1 MCLDS
6 VAEPARPFLVA
17 LLARELQ
24 RPVVVVTSGLKEQE
38 LFHSNLATYV
48 AALSTQHSAL
58 STLFYPPWE
67 TLPHEDILPPVDVV
81 ADRLKVLRWLSTL
94 HSQPSTPIVT
104 SVQALLQ
111 RTFAPSRLGEML
123 RKISV
128 GGKLELEEFEEWLTG
143 AGYEAEAQVTQRG
156 EFSVRGG
163 IVDVFPLDQE
173 QPLRIELFGD
183 EIESIRHFDPVSQTS
198 TSEVR
203 EVALMPAGELGLLK
217 KGNQPLGSFLDFLPA
232 NTIFVFDDMA
242 KIEANAESYE
252 NQVPEGDPFFVPF
265 EEVWKQ
271 IEQRKGG
278 RVLVFGEANQTM
290 VAQASRLWSF
300 PAQQP
305 PARRL
310 RHHDEPALHH
320 STTPSLHSL
329 EFYRPV
335 GVRQIDETVAEVQ
348 RRSFFEQLR
357 QWVTDG
363 YAVQVFC
370 NNEGEQQRFFEIL
383 DELGMKGLTVHPQ
396 LGTLSQG
403 FLFEEARLVV
413 VTDAEIF
420 GRYKVP
426 RPRRLA
432 TVAKEKAQSKQIV
445 DFTELEEGDFVVHFQ
460 HGIGKYIG
468 LRQIETQGQQQ
479 EVLAIAY
486 ANDARL
492 YVPVAEAHLVSKYVG
507 VGKRIPELSQIGGTR
522 WAKAKETAERAI
534 MDLASSLL
542 EIQAARESQTGFA
555 CPPDVPWQHEFESAF
570 IYQETP
576 DQLTAIAD
584 VKRDMESKK
593 PMDRLIC
600 GDVGYG
606 KTEVAIRA
614 AFKAVMAG
622 KQVAVLVPTTVLA
635 QQHFNTFTERM
646 ADYPVRIEMLSRFR
660 SKKQQR
666 MAVELL
672 REGGLDIVIGTHR
685 LVQPDVHFKDLGLV
699 VIDEEQRFGVLHKE
713 RFKQLRRMVDVL
725 TLSATPIP
733 RTLYLSLTGARDM
746 STIETAPQERLP
758 VETIIT
764 EWNERIIRDAII
776 RELSRGGQVYFLH
789 NRIES
794 IEGIRDRLKVLLAG
808 YSGGVSVPL
817 AAVREPNNDRK
828 RDARATVQT
837 RPVRIEI
844 GHGQM
849 HEDDLESVMLRFV
862 NGEIDVLVCTTIIE
876 SGLDIP
882 NVNTIIIDRAD
893 RFGLS
898 DLYQLRGR
906 VGRWKHKAYAY
917 LLLPRH
923 AALIA
928 DARKRMTAIQQYSKL
943 GSGFKIA
950 MRDLEIRGA
959 GNILGSEQSGHITA
973 VGFDLYCQLLRESI
987 ARLKGQPIKKRAEV
1001 TVRFD
1006 FLTLLADHAEEGKI
1020 LAAIPH
1026 KYISD
1031 QQLRVDAYR
1040 KIAQIADEAD
1050 VKRLRREFVDRYGKL
1065 PIAAEL
1071 LLEVAWLK
1079 AVASFGLITTV
1090 EVAENKVM
1098 LTRGGDFITIG
1109 GKFPRLV
1116 SKGAEEKLREIRRLI
1131 VSMKE
1136 TK

>member
-1 MCLDS
+1 MCLDA
-6 VAEPARPFLVA
+6 VAEPARPFLIA

-38 LFHSNLATYV
+38 LFHSNLATYAGAV
-48 AALSTQHSAL
+48 GGQQSAV
-58 STLFYPPWE
+58 SPLFYPPWE

-81 ADRLKVLRWLSTL
+81 ADRLKVLRSALSTQ
-94 HSQPSTPIVT
+94 HSALTVT

-123 RKISV
+123 RQISV
-128 GGKLELEEFEEWLTG
+128 GGKLALEEFEEWLTEV
-143 AGYEAEAQVTQRG
+143 GYEAEAQVTQRG

-198 TSEVR
+198 TAEVR

-232 NTIFVFDDMA
+232 STLFVFDDMA

-271 IEQRKGG
+271 IEERKEN
-278 RVLVFGEANQTM
+278 RVLTFGQST
-290 VAQASRLWSF
+290 QHS
-300 PAQQP
+300 
-305 PARRL
+305 
-310 RHHDEPALHH
+310 ALGTQH
-320 STTPSLHSL
+320 SLVLQSL

-335 GVRQIDETVAEVQ
+335 GVRQIDEAVAEVQ

-363 YAVQVFC
+363 YSVQVFC

-383 DELGMKGLTVHPQ
+383 DELGMKGLTLHPQ

-403 FLFEEARLVV
+403 FLFEEAKLVV

-432 TVAKEKAQSKQIV
+432 TAAKEKAQQKQIV
-445 DFTELEEGDFVVHFQ
+445 DFTELEEGDFVVHIQ
-460 HGIGKYIG
+460 HGIGKFLG

-522 WAKAKETAERAI
+522 WARAKETAERAI

-555 CPPDVPWQHEFESAF
+555 HPLDVPWQHEFESAF

-584 VKRDMESKK
+584 VKRDMEAKK

-622 KQVAVLVPTTVLA
+622 KQVAMLVPTTVLA

-666 MAVELL
+666 KSVELL

-776 RELSRGGQVYFLH
+776 RELNRGGQVYFLH

-794 IEGIRDRLKVLLAG
+794 IEGIRDRLKDLLK
-808 YSGGVSVPL
+808 
-817 AAVREPNNDRK
+817 EFDRK
-828 RDARATVQT
+828 
-837 RPVRIEI
+837 VRIEI

-849 HEDDLESVMLRFV
+849 HEDDLESVMVRFV
-862 NGEIDVLVCTTIIE
+862 NGEIDILVCTTIIE

-882 NVNTIIIDRAD
+882 NVNTIVIDRAD

-1026 KYISD
+1026 KYIAD
-1031 QQLRVDAYR
+1031 QKLRVDAYR

-1065 PIAAEL
+1065 PRAAEL

-1090 EVAENKVM
+1090 EVTENKVM

-1109 GKFPRLV
+1109 GKFPRLA
-1116 SKGAEEKLREIRRLI
+1116 SKDAEGKLREVRRLI

-1136 TK
+1136 KK